1 MVDCRRINEEE
12 RESEFGWVWGVSG
25 PVVRADK
32 MSGSAM
38 YELVR
43 VGYFELV
50 GEIIRLEGDIAT
62 IQVKKL

>member
-1 MVDCRRINEEE
+1 MKMVR
-12 RESEFGWVWGVSG
+12 F
-25 PVVRADK
+25 VVLVVTAEK

-50 GEIIRLEGDIAT
+50 GEIIRLEGDMAT
-62 IQVKKL
+62 IQVNTNYSTVTHLVRLFKK